1 MNRRRHPAH
10 KPRQAPP
17 LILHFAFCILHFAFS
32 CVFLVLPDP
41 ALGQGRPPGF
51 ETARENGLQT
61 REALGL
67 AHRFLQNWMARK
79 DPRSALIRSGPDGDR
94 WTVQKTAAQLYPQM
108 VLASWFTQPEHL
120 SGLLHQTLQDE
131 IRLTSRVLRLP
142 DDYALAAGRFIQALP
157 DTGRIQMSA
166 VGYAAGG
173 LSAITAVVGA
183 GVWSA
188 RTQAIVDDLLVQADV
203 STPYADGPMLS
214 GDVEIN
220 GNLLLLLPQLAG
232 YTRDSTYLDWARR
245 IGDVYC
251 LGILPGNGGLP
262 ARLWDFGANKARN
275 ASLPLDET
283 GLPIVKGLALLFA
296 QEALL
301 GSERAERY
309 LPALSRMFNVL
320 LTHARSPEGVFYARI
335 EPDRGG
341 GYAVDRK
348 NRTPAWPG
356 LLAAAF
362 VFGQASGNTTYA
374 RPVRDALSAIP
385 EVHTRL
391 WGNRP
396 GITATSLPD
405 ILDLYAC
412 ARRAQSLDRV
422 VSQNLLDWM
431 GREMGALL
439 ASFGVASTAQR
450 AEDESAFA
458 RAALAYAW
466 FKAAG
471 VRFHP
476 WQEDLSL
483 GASVSGD
490 TLFVSIQAESPCQ
503 GRLVFDTPRHREIY
517 RFTEP
522 YPIHHGLPEWFA
534 VDGESD
540 YAIRITGAGGSAVWS
555 GVLLKPG
562 IRVALKAG
570 ESRDI
575 RIIKRPHWRR
585 RLQPAEPDTL
595 QTQPATG
602 QP

>member
-1 MNRRRHPAH
+1 MTRRRHPGH

-17 LILHFAFCILHFAFS
+17 PILHFAFYILHFAFP
-32 CVFLVLPDP
+32 CIFLALPDP
-41 ALGQGRPPGF
+41 ALGQDRHPGF
-51 ETARENGLQT
+51 ETAQKNSLQA
-61 REALGL
+61 RKALGL
-67 AHRFLQNWMARK
+67 AHRFLQDWIARK

-94 WTVQKTAAQLYPQM
+94 WTVQTTATQLYPQM
-108 VLASWFTQPEHL
+108 VLASWFTEPEHL
-120 SGLLHQTLQDE
+120 SVLLRQTLQDE

-142 DDYALAAGRFIQALP
+142 DDYALAADRFLQALP

-166 VGYAAGG
+166 VRYAADG
-173 LSAITAVVGA
+173 LSAITAVVGS

-188 RTQAIVDDLLVQADV
+188 RTQAIVDDLLAQANV

-232 YTRDSTYLDWARR
+232 YTQDFTYLDWARR

-262 ARLWDFGANKARN
+262 ARLWDFGASKARN
-275 ASLPLDET
+275 ASLPLDEI

-296 QEALL
+296 QEAALA
-301 GSERAERY
+301 SERAERY
-309 LPALSRMFNVL
+309 LPVLSRMFNVL
-320 LTHARSPEGVFYARI
+320 LTHARTPEGVFFARI

-356 LLAAAF
+356 LLAAAL
-362 VFGQASGNTTYA
+362 VFSQASGNTAYVP
-374 RPVRDALSAIP
+374 PVRDALSAIP

-396 GITATSLPD
+396 GIMATSLPD
-405 ILDLYAC
+405 ILDLYAF
-412 ARRAQSLDRV
+412 ARHAQSMDHV
-422 VSQNLLDWM
+422 VSQNLLAWTD
-431 GREMGALL
+431 REMEALL
-439 ASFGVASTAQR
+439 TSFDAASTAQT
-450 AEDESAFA
+450 AEDESAA

-466 FKAAG
+466 LKTAG
-471 VRFHP
+471 MRIQP

-483 GASVSGD
+483 GASASGD
-490 TLFVSIQAESPCQ
+490 TLFVSIQADSPYL

-522 YPIHHGLPEWFA
+522 YPVHHGFPEWFA

-540 YAIRITGAGGSAVWS
+540 YAIRITGAGGSAIWS

-562 IRVALKAG
+562 LRVALKAG
-570 ESRDI
+570 ESRYI

-585 RLQPAEPDTL
+585 SLQSAEPDTL
-595 QTQPATG
+595 QAQPPTE